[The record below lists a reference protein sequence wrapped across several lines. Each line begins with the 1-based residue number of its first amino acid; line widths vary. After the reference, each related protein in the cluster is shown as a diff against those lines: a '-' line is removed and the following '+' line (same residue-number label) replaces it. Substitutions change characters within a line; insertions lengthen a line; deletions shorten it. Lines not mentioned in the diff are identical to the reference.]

1 MGASSLYV
9 IIEPMTL
16 TAHALAGASAAM
28 LLRNNPVAAFFGAF
42 AMHFVADVVPH
53 WDYKIKSLKKNPDN
67 YLENR
72 IVFGK
77 VFLRDLFF
85 TGLDCSLGIVLSFF
99 VISQIAPAYAPI
111 AVLGA
116 IGGVLPDFLQLVYH
130 IFPRSPMVYLQKFH
144 HWVQA
149 NNRFEKPPILGI
161 TSQIIFLALLG
172 SLVFV
177 SF

>member
-1 MGASSLYV
+1 
-9 IIEPMTL
+9 MTL
-16 TAHALAGASAAM
+16 TAHALAGASVAM

-42 AMHFVADVVPH
+42 AIHFVADVLPH

-72 IVFGK
+72 IVFDTT
-77 VFLRDLFF
+77 FLRDLFF

-99 VISQIAPAYAPI
+99 VISQIAPVYAPI

-116 IGGVLPDFLQLVYH
+116 IGGVLPDFLQLIYF
-130 IFPRSPMVYLQKFH
+130 IFPKSPIIYLQKFH

-149 NNRFEKPPILGI
+149 ENIFEHSPFWGI
-161 TSQIIFLALLG
+161 VSQVVFLLIVG
-172 SLVFV
+172 SLARA
-177 SF
+177 SL